1 MKNSIKYLIVF
12 LILPFMGYAQ
22 EGTEEQTETSEKP
35 KEKLERAAFESSYI
49 IDNQTDVILNKK
61 ALEVMFQHRF
71 GLIDDWS
78 DFYGVWG
85 AANIR
90 IGASYGVH
98 ERVTL
103 GVGTTKNRRYQDL
116 NWKVALLR
124 QTRQDKMP
132 VNLTYYGNFVYDARK
147 QDPTNVPPI
156 NYHQDRYS
164 YFHQLILSRRFNPN
178 ISLQLTTSVSHYNT
192 VYGPDLEKN
201 YDGMDND
208 VFGISLG
215 GRFKITPNT
224 AILIDYSQPLSS
236 YDLYN
241 TQSLNPDTE
250 EYEYKSLQPGFSL
263 GFEFGTSGHAFQ
275 LFVSNNWGIV
285 NQDNYMWNT
294 NDFFSGDVLIGFNIT
309 RIYNF

>member
-1 MKNSIKYLIVF
+1 MKNSIKYLIIL

-22 EGTEEQTETSEKP
+22 EGTEEQTDTSEQP

-49 IDNQTDVILNKK
+49 IDNQTDVVLGKN

-71 GLIDDWS
+71 GLIDDWD
-78 DFYGVWG
+78 DFYGIWG

-90 IGASYGVH
+90 VGASYGVH

-103 GVGTTKNRRYQDL
+103 GFGTTKNRRYQDL
-116 NWKVALLR
+116 NWKVAVLR
-124 QTRQDKMP
+124 QTRQNSMP

-147 QDPTNVPPI
+147 QSATNNPPL

-164 YFHQLILSRRFNPN
+164 YFHQLILSRRFSSKFSMQFAP
-178 ISLQLTTSVSHYNT
+178 SFSHYNT
-192 VYGPDLEKN
+192 VWE
-201 YDGMDND
+201 GMDND
-208 VFGISLG
+208 VFAIALG
-215 GRFKITPNT
+215 GRYKISPNT
-224 AILIDYSQPLSS
+224 AVFLDYSQPLNS
-236 YDLYN
+236 YKIQGKD
-241 TQSLNPDTE
+241 
-250 EYEYKSLQPGFSL
+250 LQPGFSL

-275 LFVSNNWGIV
+275 LFATNNWGIV

-294 NDFFSGDVLIGFNIT
+294 NDFFDGDILLGFNIT